1 MIDPRNSL
9 FPDSPL
15 KSHRRPSVSTRV
27 LFNTRCVHTHAHTQT
42 GHTSLTRNSHLLY
55 PQFRLH
61 QRTVDTQYCYRI
73 LQAIDPPR
81 QSAQHSIVE
90 APTPFPFGS
99 KETKQLS
106 QLISRNH
113 ASTATQHFVLAFTH
127 ARSSALTN
135 IYLEMNIGGVAGNS
149 DRAGAKLHIAVRTKR
164 IRGFVDWE

>member
-1 MIDPRNSL
+1 MVDPRNSL

-15 KSHRRPSVSTRV
+15 KSHCRPSVSSTACCSTRV
-27 LFNTRCVHTHAHTQT
+27 AYTHIHTHI

-55 PQFRLH
+55 PHFRLH

-81 QSAQHSIVE
+81 QSAQHSIAA

-99 KETKQLS
+99 KETKQLI

-113 ASTATQHFVLAFTH
+113 ASTATQHFVLAFMY
-127 ARSSALTN
+127 ARSSALKN
-135 IYLEMNIGGVAGNS
+135 IYLEMKIGGAAGNS
-149 DRAGAKLHIAVRTKR
+149 DRARPKLHIAVRTKR
-164 IRGFVDWE
+164 IRGCVD